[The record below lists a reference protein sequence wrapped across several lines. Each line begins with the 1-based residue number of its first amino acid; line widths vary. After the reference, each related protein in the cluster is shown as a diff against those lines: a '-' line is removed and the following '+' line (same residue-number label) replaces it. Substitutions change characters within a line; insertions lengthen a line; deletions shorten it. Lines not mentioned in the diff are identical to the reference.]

1 MAATKSK
8 LVSCLGYALR
18 VSKTL
23 DVPREVQ
30 GLLQVALHSLLDV
43 QCEPKML
50 ERTMPV
56 PEKIV
61 KVPISISAALSGSH
75 DGQPGVDVKHL
86 TGRYAAPEAPDEL
99 EVIEAQGP
107 DCAEVTLSR
116 EEDMPERDD
125 RGQSADPCDAL
136 SDGSGLPTTSCAKS
150 GKQLGGS
157 GGRSIWEE
165 LGDPEVFLRS
175 RLTKAG
181 NVEEACCGLQQ
192 LRQEYGAI
200 LKQASSSDRQAG
212 APTSVE
218 RAWLLRLYLE
228 MGEVVRDLKGGM
240 TLQDALDEIEV
251 RSSRCEE
258 AKALY

>member
-1 MAATKSK
+1 M
-8 LVSCLGYALR
+8 
-18 VSKTL
+18 SKTL

-86 TGRYAAPEAPDEL
+86 IGRYAAPEAPDEL

-136 SDGSGLPTTSCAKS
+136 SDGSGLPTASCAKS

-157 GGRSIWEE
+157 GGRNIWEE
-165 LGDPEVFLRS
+165 LGGSEVFLRS

-181 NVEEACCGLQQ
+181 NVEEACSGLQQ

-200 LKQASSSDRQAG
+200 LKQAPLTGRPGLQLQLNELGFSG
-212 APTSVE
+212 FT
-218 RAWLLRLYLE
+218 WKW
-228 MGEVVRDLKGGM
+228 GVVRDLKGGM

>member
-61 KVPISISAALSGSH
+61 KGPISISAALSGSH

-86 TGRYAAPEAPDEL
+86 IGRYAAPEAPDEL

-107 DCAEVTLSR
+107 DCAELTLSGR
-116 EEDMPERDD
+116 RTCLSGSIGD
-125 RGQSADPCDAL
+125 RVLIPVMRSVMGVVFPLPPARSQVSNLVGQEIVA
-136 SDGSGLPTTSCAKS
+136 S
-150 GKQLGGS
+150 GKS
-157 GGRSIWEE
+157 WVIPKSSFYSSYGRN
-165 LGDPEVFLRS
+165 
-175 RLTKAG
+175 
-181 NVEEACCGLQQ
+181 NVQ
-192 LRQEYGAI
+192 
-200 LKQASSSDRQAG
+200 S
-212 APTSVE
+212 
-218 RAWLLRLYLE
+218 
-228 MGEVVRDLKGGM
+228 
-240 TLQDALDEIEV
+240 
-251 RSSRCEE
+251 
-258 AKALY
+258 